1 MTGDMIK
8 NVKMVIFKKCQILH
22 CVSEKLWFS
31 MSGQLSIDRYGSRN
45 SCIEREEC
53 DRIGQYGHILS
64 QSDRIGQYGHIV
76 KI

>member
-1 MTGDMIK
+1 
-8 NVKMVIFKKCQILH
+8 MVPNFFKSDH

>member
-1 MTGDMIK
+1 
-8 NVKMVIFKKCQILH
+8 
-22 CVSEKLWFS
+22 

-64 QSDRIGQYGHIV
+64 QSDRIGQYGHILSQADRIGQNGHIV